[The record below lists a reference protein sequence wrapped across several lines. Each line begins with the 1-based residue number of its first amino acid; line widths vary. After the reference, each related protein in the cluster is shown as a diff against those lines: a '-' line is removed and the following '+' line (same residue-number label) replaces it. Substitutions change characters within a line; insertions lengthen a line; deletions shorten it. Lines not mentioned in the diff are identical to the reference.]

1 MRPSWF
7 LGAGLAALGCTTLAG
22 LDDDYVRKATVQA
35 GGTSGTGDASDEDAA
50 LGASGSTGSLGAAGT
65 AGEGGTLG
73 LGGDG
78 GTLGLDG
85 SGGSEI
91 SDGTSDGACPT

>member
-22 LDDDYVRKATVQA
+22 LDDDYVRKAPVQE
-35 GGTSGTGDASDEDAA
+35 GGTSGTGSDEDSA

-65 AGEGGTLG
+65 TGEGGTLG
-73 LGGDG
+73 LGG
-78 GTLGLDG
+78 

-91 SDGTSDGACPT
+91 GRASCRERVLYRV